1 MAGIDVWRALAAE
14 LSCGRA
20 AVLVAV
26 VDGRGSSPG
35 KAGDLLA
42 VARSG
47 PLAGTVGGG
56 VGEAAAIERA
66 MTLLARG
73 ESLRQALPLLL
84 KQTHRTIAG
93 SPSGMICGGEQ
104 RIAIVPLERSSL
116 PAIEALLRALGAG
129 RQACWAISSRPG
141 GGIEL
146 AADGTATGW
155 PTGWQEDGDGWR
167 YLARSGPDC
176 EAWLIG
182 GGHVSLALSALL
194 VRLDFRVVVCEERCG
209 IASFEQNTHAHERLR
224 CDYAGLGER
233 IRAGRTSFVGIMT
246 HDWQGD
252 RCCLAALAGKELAYL
267 GLLGSRSKIARLT
280 AGLTLP
286 DCFHAPMGLPIGSH
300 TPDEIAVSIAAEML
314 LVRSRLAATRAAALR
329 ES

>member
-1 MAGIDVWRALAAE
+1 MAGIEVWRALAAE
-14 LSCGRA
+14 LSSGRPVA
-20 AVLVAV
+20 LVAV

-35 KAGDLLA
+35 KPGDLLA

-66 MTLLARG
+66 TSLLASAA
-73 ESLRQALPLLL
+73 SLRQAQLLT
-84 KQTHRTIAG
+84 QTHRAAAG
-93 SPSGMICGGEQ
+93 SPSGMVCGGEQ

-129 RQACWAISSRPG
+129 RQACWAISSLPDA
-141 GGIEL
+141 GIEL
-146 AADGTATGW
+146 AADGTAAGW
-155 PTGWQEDGDGWR
+155 HEHGDGWR
-167 YLARSGPDC
+167 YLARSGPNC

-209 IASFEQNTHAHERLR
+209 IASFEHNRHAHERLR

-252 RCCLAALAGKELAYL
+252 RCCLEVLAGKELAYL
-267 GLLGSRSKIARLT
+267 GLLGSRSKISRLT

-314 LVRSRLAATRAAALR
+314 LVRSRLAGCGAAAALR

>member
-1 MAGIDVWRALAAE
+1 MAAIDVWRALAAE

-35 KAGDLLA
+35 KPGDLLA
-42 VARSG
+42 MGCSG

-56 VGEAAAIERA
+56 AGEAAAIERA
-66 MTLLARG
+66 TTLLARK
-73 ESLRQALPLLL
+73 ENRPQLLT
-84 KQTHRTIAG
+84 QTHRAIAG
-93 SPSGMICGGEQ
+93 SPSGMVCGGEQ
-104 RIAIVPLERSSL
+104 RIAIVPLWPSSL

-155 PTGWQEDGDGWR
+155 HEDGDGWR

-182 GGHVSLALSALL
+182 GGHVSLALSLLL

-233 IRAGRTSFVGIMT
+233 IRAGRRSFVGIMT
-246 HDWQGD
+246 YDWQGD
-252 RCCLAALAGKELAYL
+252 RCCLEALASKELAYL

-280 AGLTLP
+280 AGLRLP

-300 TPDEIAVSIAAEML
+300 TPEEIAVSIAAEML